1 MRKKKLK
8 KTLFNTYLFDKK
20 IFDIYIR
27 QEEKYKHL
35 KNVEDKRDQFLSDIG
50 INPVTFNDKYKWKT
64 PFSEQDYEAFDK
76 FDMILNVQLLIK
88 KLLSN
93 ASIDFSPNE
102 IFVIFIMLN
111 LFYEKRGNSIS
122 INDFIDSLDDKVY
135 KRDKII
141 SILNEL
147 TLPKTNKDTPLF
159 LKKESTDV
167 YYTINLSAL
176 IKYTKS

>member
-1 MRKKKLK
+1 
-8 KTLFNTYLFDKK
+8 
-20 IFDIYIR
+20 
-27 QEEKYKHL
+27 
-35 KNVEDKRDQFLSDIG
+35 
-50 INPVTFNDKYKWKT
+50 
-64 PFSEQDYEAFDK
+64 
-76 FDMILNVQLLIK
+76 
-88 KLLSN
+88 
-93 ASIDFSPNE
+93 
-102 IFVIFIMLN
+102 MLN